1 MASSSHTIIIPD
13 DEESLSLGP
22 ASSRPQRFPRPD
34 YRHQEF
40 ENMFVGAINDAPIMS
55 PSRKRKRT
63 ATGSSTLDNV
73 FRNVRNTVDHE
84 IRLLRDK
91 NQTLH
96 EELGREQEKRQRLE
110 EEVCRER
117 EECRKL
123 EEEVCREREERQK
136 VEGELFRER
145 NRLVL
150 ECKICW
156 MQPDHW

>member
-1 MASSSHTIIIPD
+1 MVN
-13 DEESLSLGP
+13 
-22 ASSRPQRFPRPD
+22 Q
-34 YRHQEF
+34 
-40 ENMFVGAINDAPIMS
+40 
-55 PSRKRKRT
+55 
-63 ATGSSTLDNV
+63 DNV

-84 IRLLRDK
+84 IRLLQEK
-91 NQTLH
+91 NRTLQ
-96 EELGREQEKRQRLE
+96 EELGREKEKRQRLE

-156 MQPDHW
+156 MQPDHWVTLLCGHLFCISCAGDLDTSTACPICRAPFTGYVGCYPFAG